1 MMESPENEA
10 ENEDQEEE
18 EEKVT
23 DEQSTEEED
32 EDEGEA
38 AQEGFDASHGAFN
51 TGPLA
56 PNSVITEPVTSG
68 GDAGNS
74 TPGPEEDD

>member
-1 MMESPENEA
+1 MMESPEKET
-10 ENEDQEEE
+10 EDEDKEEE
-18 EEKVT
+18 EVVEGQT
-23 DEQSTEEED
+23 GDEEED
-32 EDEGEA
+32 EDEGTET
-38 AQEGFDASHGAFN
+38 QEGFDASHGAFN